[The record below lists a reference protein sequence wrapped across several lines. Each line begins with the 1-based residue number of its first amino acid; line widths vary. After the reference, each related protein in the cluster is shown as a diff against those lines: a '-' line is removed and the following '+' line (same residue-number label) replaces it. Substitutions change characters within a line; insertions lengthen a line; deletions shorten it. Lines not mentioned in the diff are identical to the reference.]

1 MNDLILKWDNLAS
14 SYRQTVSDDVLQRQR
29 DELDDANWKLLA
41 AIEEKNSLIEEI
53 KESTLSLTNANNQ
66 I

>member
-14 SYRQTVSDDVLQRQR
+14 SYRQTVSDDVLQRQW